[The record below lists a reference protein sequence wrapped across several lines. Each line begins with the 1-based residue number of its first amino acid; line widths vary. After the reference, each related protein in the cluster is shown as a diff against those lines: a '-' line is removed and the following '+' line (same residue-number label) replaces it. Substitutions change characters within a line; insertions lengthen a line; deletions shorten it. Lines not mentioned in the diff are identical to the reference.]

1 MSLPLQQKVL
11 HLLSKGGAL
20 AVRTVNVP
28 SPGPDDVLLR
38 VEAAGLNPLDWKI
51 QETGLY
57 TTTYPVLLGE
67 DGAGVVVAVG
77 SNVDRLKIGDR
88 VCVLSESLCRLRQLT
103 SVIWAGS

>member
-28 SPGPDDVLLR
+28 SPGRDDVLLR

-88 VCVLSESLCRLRQLT
+88 VCVLSDPPGRLHQLT
-103 SVIWAGS
+103 FATWAGS